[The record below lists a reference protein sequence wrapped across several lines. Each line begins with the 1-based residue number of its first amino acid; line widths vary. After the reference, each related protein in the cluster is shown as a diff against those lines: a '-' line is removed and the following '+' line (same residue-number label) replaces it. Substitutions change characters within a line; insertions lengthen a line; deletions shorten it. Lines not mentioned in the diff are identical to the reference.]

1 MQTSAVATSARRTQ
15 VAAIALSVFALA
27 QALRPLLFRFAAFRS
42 FYDTHQW
49 QAGETVW
56 KVGWIALALL
66 GVMIVHRVGM
76 RTALREI
83 GLGGIGA
90 GRGLAFAFAAA
101 LPALLTFAVAFPLVR
116 PIDLWQCAMTGIV
129 SPVSEEV
136 LFRGYLFRQ
145 LYARAGW
152 PFWAALLINVVPFAL
167 GHLSQ
172 AERAG
177 GELLTVAG
185 VFVITGAGAALF
197 AWLLVRSGYNLWFV
211 IGLHAV
217 LNLYWYVFAVSN
229 TAIGGWLSNL
239 ARLTTL
245 AFGVWLSRRLSRDG
259 TASTQL

>member
-27 QALRPLLFRFAAFRS
+27 QALRPLLFRFAAFRL

-49 QAGETVW
+49 QAGESVW
-56 KVGWIALALL
+56 KVGWIGLALL
-66 GVMIVHRVGM
+66 GVMSVHRVGM
-76 RTALREI
+76 RNALREL

-90 GRGLAFAFAAA
+90 GRGLVLAFAAA

-116 PIDLWQCAMTGIV
+116 PMDLWQFAMTGIV
-129 SPVSEEV
+129 SPASEEV

-185 VFVITGAGAALF
+185 VLVITGAGAALF
-197 AWLLVRSGYNLWFV
+197 A
-211 IGLHAV
+211 
-217 LNLYWYVFAVSN
+217 
-229 TAIGGWLSNL
+229 
-239 ARLTTL
+239 
-245 AFGVWLSRRLSRDG
+245 
-259 TASTQL
+259 